1 MTTNGKT
8 LELTWSSFWYPRY
21 YICNFFGYY
30 LAIFSF
36 KQWESTIG
44 LQEMVLLV
52 CFTCRYGGECVHFIF
67 FSWQIQGYCSLSYS
81 LKRKTCHMYHTL
93 KSCILK
99 HAPFHRSHSPRFL
112 LCKINTLIFSP
123 PLLNKP
129 IFLTLLK

>member
-1 MTTNGKT
+1 MGRH
-8 LELTWSSFWYPRY
+8 WSSHDPPVDTLSIIFAIFWVL
-21 YICNFFGYY
+21 FGY
-30 LAIFSF
+30 FSF
-36 KQWESTIG
+36 KQSTIG

-52 CFTCRYGGECVHFIF
+52 CFTCRYGGECVHFTF
-67 FSWQIQGYCSLSYS
+67 FSWQIQGCCSLSYS
-81 LKRKTCHMYHTL
+81 LKRKKCHMYHTL

-123 PLLNKP
+123 ALLNKS

>member
-1 MTTNGKT
+1 MI
-8 LELTWSSFWYPRY
+8 LLLIPSVLYLQ
-21 YICNFFGYY
+21 FFLG
-30 LAIFSF
+30 
-36 KQWESTIG
+36 TIWLFFHLNCQ

-52 CFTCRYGGECVHFIF
+52 CFTCRYGGECVHFTF

-123 PLLNKP
+123 ALLNKS